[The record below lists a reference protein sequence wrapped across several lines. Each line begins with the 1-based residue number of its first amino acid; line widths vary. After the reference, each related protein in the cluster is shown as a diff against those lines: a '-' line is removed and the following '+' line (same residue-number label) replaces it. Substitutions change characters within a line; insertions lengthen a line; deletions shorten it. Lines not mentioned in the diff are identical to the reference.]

1 MFRHNKRLMGATL
14 FLTAGLLA
22 CAPSGQS
29 AIPAYVDGQAVPSL
43 APMLEQAMPA
53 VVRISTAG
61 REVVRSQL
69 FDDPIFEHF
78 FGTPRQRER
87 ERRTEGLGSGVIVD
101 AARGYILTNAHVID
115 KAESITVTLSDG
127 RTLEATQIGADA
139 DADVAVLKVDAD
151 RLVEIPLG
159 NSDSLRVGDFVVAI
173 GNPFGLKQTV
183 TSGIVSA
190 LGRSGLGIE
199 SYENF
204 IQTDASINPGNS
216 GGGLVN
222 LRGEL
227 VGINTAILG
236 PNGGNIG
243 IGFAIPINMAN
254 SIAEQIIEHGE
265 VKRGRLGIGI
275 QDLTPELARAFG
287 LERTGGAVVSQVE
300 EGSPAA
306 AAGIQV
312 GDVIVGV
319 NGQSIAS
326 SGQLRNSIGL
336 LRVDSKV
343 DLEVIREG
351 RRVQMTARVEAP
363 HELAASGRVASGRLA
378 GAEFGEVTTR
388 GGRSQVVVA
397 SIEPGSPASRS
408 GLQEGDVIVS
418 VNRQAVSSVPELTEA
433 VKQGER
439 GILLNL
445 VREGRGLFL
454 LIQ

>member
-1 MFRHNKRLMGATL
+1 MFPLNRRLVTATVL
-14 FLTAGLLA
+14 LAAGLFA
-22 CAPSGQS
+22 CVPSAQT
-29 AIPAYVDGQAVPSL
+29 AIPAFVEGQAVPSL
-43 APMLEQAMPA
+43 APMLERAMPA

-78 FGTPRQRER
+78 FGQPRQRER
-87 ERRTEGLGSGVIVD
+87 ERRTEGLGSGVIFD

-115 KAESITVTLSDG
+115 KAESINVTLSDG
-127 RTLEATQIGADA
+127 RTLEATPVGADP
-139 DADVAVLKVDAD
+139 DADIAVLKVNAD
-151 RLVEIPLG
+151 RLTSIPLG
-159 NSDSLRVGDFVVAI
+159 NSDALRVGDFVVAI

-227 VGINTAILG
+227 IGINTAILG

-243 IGFAIPINMAN
+243 IGFAIPINMAH

-287 LERTGGAVVSQVE
+287 LERTGGAVVSQIE

-306 AAGIQV
+306 RAGMQV
-312 GDVIVGV
+312 GDVIVGA
-319 NGQSIAS
+319 NGQPVAN
-326 SGQLRNSIGL
+326 SGQLRTHIGL
-336 LRVDSKV
+336 LRVGSQVDV
-343 DLEVIREG
+343 DLVREG
-351 RRVQMTARVEAP
+351 RRLTITARVEAP
-363 HELAASGRVASGRLA
+363 SEVEVSSELASGRLA
-378 GAEFGEVTTR
+378 GAVFGETSLR
-388 GGRSQVVVA
+388 GRSQVIVA
-397 SIEPGSPASRS
+397 SIESGSPASRS
-408 GLQEGDVIVS
+408 GLQEGDIVVS
-418 VNRQAVSSVPELTEA
+418 VNRQPVASVAELTEA
-433 VKQGER
+433 VKQSDR

>member
-1 MFRHNKRLMGATL
+1 MPTFRQRTFAVTMM
-14 FLTAGLLA
+14 LTGLLA
-22 CAPSGQS
+22 CS
-29 AIPAYVDGQAVPSL
+29 PAAQTALPVAADGQPVATI
-43 APMLEQAMPA
+43 APMLERVLPS
-53 VVRISTAG
+53 VVRISTEG

-78 FGTPRQRER
+78 FGAPQQRR
-87 ERRTEGLGSGVIVD
+87 ERRTEGLGSGVIFD
-101 AARGYILTNAHVID
+101 ADKGYILTNAHVID
-115 KAESITVTLSDG
+115 KAEQITVTLSDG
-127 RTLEATQIGADA
+127 RALEAKLIGADP
-139 DADVAVLKVDAD
+139 DADVAVLQVKGD
-151 RLVEIPLG
+151 RLTGIPLG

-216 GGGLVN
+216 GGALVN

-243 IGFAIPINMAN
+243 IGFAIPINMAHA
-254 SIAEQIIEHGE
+254 IARQLIEHGE

-287 LERTGGAVVSQVE
+287 IERTGGAVVSQVE

-306 AAGIQV
+306 AAGIKP
-312 GDVIVGV
+312 GDVIVAVDGHP
-319 NGQSIAS
+319 IAD
-326 SGQLRNSIGL
+326 SGQLRNRIGL
-336 LRVDSKV
+336 LRVGTKV
-343 DLEVIREG
+343 DLELIREG
-351 RRVQMTARVEAP
+351 RRLNVSARVEEIRKT
-363 HELAASGRVASGRLA
+363 ELSGSKAAGGRLA
-378 GAEFGEVTTR
+378 GATFAEADLR
-388 GGRSQVVVA
+388 GRRHVIVSE
-397 SIEPGSPASRS
+397 IEQGSPAARS
-408 GLQEGDVIVS
+408 GLREGDIIVS
-418 VNRQAVSSVPELTEA
+418 INRKPISSVDEIGEA
-433 VKQGER
+433 LKLNER
-439 GILLNL
+439 GVLLNI
-445 VREGRGLFL
+445 VRDGRGLFL